1 MHLQSLVH
9 STPDNLPRRPQTARL
24 LMVGT
29 SLSFTLN
36 LLRVEDIRYLT
47 VRVFAFLHSLPVT
60 ECERVVGPHSS
71 CQ

>member
-1 MHLQSLVH
+1 VHLQSLVH

-36 LLRVEDIRYLT
+36 LLRVEDIRFLT
-47 VRVFAFLHSLPVT
+47 VRVSAFLHSSP
-60 ECERVVGPHSS
+60 EC
-71 CQ
+71 